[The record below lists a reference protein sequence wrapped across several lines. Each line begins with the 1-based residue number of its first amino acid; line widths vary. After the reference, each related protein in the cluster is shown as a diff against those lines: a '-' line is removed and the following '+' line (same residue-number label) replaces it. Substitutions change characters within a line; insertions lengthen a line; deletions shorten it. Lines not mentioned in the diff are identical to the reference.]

1 MYPTKEERE
10 SRMKFIDQQIETIT
24 RMVTVGNDNLVKLM
38 KEKRI
43 LNELGDL
50 DETTQK

>member
-10 SRMKFIDQQIETIT
+10 SRLKFIDQQIETIT
-24 RMVTVGNDNLVKLM
+24 RMVCVGNDNLAKLM
-38 KEKRI
+38 REKRI
-43 LNELGDL
+43 LTELGEL